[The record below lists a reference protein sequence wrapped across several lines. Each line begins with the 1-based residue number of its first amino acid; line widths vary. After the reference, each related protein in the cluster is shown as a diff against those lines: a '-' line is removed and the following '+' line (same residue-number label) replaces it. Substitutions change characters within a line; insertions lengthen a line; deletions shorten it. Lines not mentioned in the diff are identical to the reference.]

1 MFVKDIFLQVNSFS
15 AVDDFFVEFILP
27 LSEYGTLVGRASVSR
42 LSILTI
48 RRHILHGA
56 KAGRLLN
63 GLRFTHINILLLWRI
78 GSSTKGIGAS
88 NAI

>member
-1 MFVKDIFLQVNSFS
+1 MFVKDIFLVNSLS
-15 AVDDFFVEFILP
+15 AVDDFLVEFILP

-42 LSILTI
+42 LGILTI
-48 RRHILHGA
+48 SGYILHGA

-63 GLRFTHINILLLWRI
+63 HLRFAHINILLLGRI
-78 GSSTKGIGAS
+78 VSSTKGIGAS